1 MMKKYIKTLLVV
13 IALVL
18 TFTTV
23 KANADVLTIDADATK
38 YNKTNNKFTIEGN
51 TDYGEV
57 MVSIFDSNNT
67 LLGLKTVSSSGGNY
81 SAVINIIF
89 NTDQTVTVKV
99 GDINKTNHKLLE
111 VDVEKSDN
119 PLIQTLTDTAGN
131 ALTILDS
138 LKHFA
143 SGDELDIQTVT
154 DLDSL
159 DDDSKQ
165 LLQAYQNKL
174 GTKKT
179 IIGFMNIQVLNNGN
193 PKDLDETDNGYK
205 LFLNIDENALSV
217 FTKPYMARVTDPSV
231 IGLEEG
237 KLLQYSSDENGVVVK
252 LNNVGIYLLYD
263 DTSIEYKFSDD
274 TKNQTY
280 NLLTDDTLTYKVLAE
295 KDKFLKLYIDDKEV
309 DAKNYDVKSGSTIIT
324 LKKDFLK
331 DLAVGT
337 HTIYVDYTDGYA
349 AASFKVISEKKSS
362 NPLTLDNIARYG
374 SLLVISGIGIYFGL
388 KNIKKEKN

>member
-1 MMKKYIKTLLVV
+1 M
-13 IALVL
+13 
-18 TFTTV
+18 
-23 KANADVLTIDADATK
+23 
-38 YNKTNNKFTIEGN
+38 
-51 TDYGEV
+51 
-57 MVSIFDSNNT
+57 
-67 LLGLKTVSSSGGNY
+67 
-81 SAVINIIF
+81 
-89 NTDQTVTVKV
+89 
-99 GDINKTNHKLLE
+99 
-111 VDVEKSDN
+111 
-119 PLIQTLTDTAGN
+119 IQTLTDTAGN